1 MSGQKKRDDMLRAMF
16 VDAMYNKQQ
25 KLVNFESVEYLKKWW
40 RMRELARSES
50 VGRLLHES
58 IE

>member
-1 MSGQKKRDDMLRAMF
+1 MLRAMF